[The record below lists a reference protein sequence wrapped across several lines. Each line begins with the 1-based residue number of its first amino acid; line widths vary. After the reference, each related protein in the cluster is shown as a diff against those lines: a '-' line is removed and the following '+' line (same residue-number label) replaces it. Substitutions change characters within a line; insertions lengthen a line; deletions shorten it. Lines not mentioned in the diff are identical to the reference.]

1 MTTTKISSLSLQN
14 SLRSMVLTTQADLNR
29 ARREVTTGTFDD
41 YGLSLG
47 AHMTR
52 SVDLSGELTRLDN
65 LKSTNSIVNQR
76 LQASQESLN
85 QVAKNAQTILNSL
98 VSLSGNVDKQSISTT
113 TETIR
118 SSFNAITSAANMS
131 LNGEYLFAGINTDV
145 KPLTDYSDPTSPA
158 KTAYDTALNTF
169 LAAQVPVLTGP
180 EQMSA
185 AQITDFITNTL
196 KPSFMGT
203 DWTTNWS
210 SATDQNMTTR
220 VNRNEIIETSSNTN
234 SDGMRQI
241 ALAMVISTELLS
253 KSLST
258 DARQAASTAAI
269 DAIGQGIAGIDLQ
282 RGKLGLSQARVKEAD
297 ANLDAQR
304 TIIETHLS
312 DLVSVDPYEA
322 SSRVKNLETMLEA
335 AYSLTSRL
343 HQLSLVNF
351 L

>member
-1 MTTTKISSLSLQN
+1 MTTMKISSLSLQN
-14 SLRSMVLTTQADLNR
+14 SLRYMAMQTQSDLNQ

-47 AHMTR
+47 AHITR
-52 SVDLSGELTRLDN
+52 SVDLTGELARLEN
-65 LKSTNSIVNQR
+65 LKDTNSIVTQR
-76 LQASQESLN
+76 LEASQESLN

-98 VSLSGNVDKQSISTT
+98 VSLSGNVDSQSIKTT

-118 SSFNAITSAANMS
+118 SSFSAVTSAANMS
-131 LNGEYLFAGINTDV
+131 LNGEYLFSGINSDV
-145 KPLTDYSDPTSPA
+145 KPLTDYNDPASPA
-158 KTAYDTALNTF
+158 KVAYDAAINTF
-169 LAAQVPVLTGP
+169 LAAQVPALASVD
-180 EQMSA
+180 QMSA
-185 AQITDFITNTL
+185 AQMTDFIDNTL
-196 KPSFMGT
+196 TPMFTGV

-234 SDGMRQI
+234 SSGMRQI

-253 KSLST
+253 KNL
-258 DARQAASTAAI
+258 STAARQVASKSAI
-269 DAIGQGIAGIDLQ
+269 NAIGQGIAGIDLQ
-282 RGKLGLSQARVKEAD
+282 RGQLGLSQARVKEAD
-297 ANLDAQR
+297 ANLNAQR
-304 TIIETHLS
+304 TIIETHIS

-322 SSRVKNLETMLEA
+322 STRVKNLETLLQT

>member
-1 MTTTKISSLSLQN
+1 MTTTKISSLTLQN
-14 SLRSMVLTTQADLNR
+14 SLRSMVNTTQADLNR

-52 SVDLSGELTRLDN
+52 SVDLSGELNRLDN

-76 LQASQESLN
+76 LQASQESLS

-131 LNGEYLFAGINTDV
+131 LNGEYLFAGINSDV

-158 KTAYDTALNTF
+158 KTAYTNALNTF
-169 LAAQVPVLTGP
+169 LAAQVPVLTDIT
-180 EQMSA
+180 QMSA
-185 AQITDFITNTL
+185 AQMTNFIDNTL
-196 KPSFMGT
+196 TPMFTGT

-220 VNRNEIIETSSNTN
+220 VNRNEIIETSTNTN

-241 ALAMVISTELLS
+241 ALSMVISTEILS
-253 KSLST
+253 KNLAT
-258 DARQAASTAAI
+258 DVRQVASKAAI
-269 DAIGQGIAGIDLQ
+269 NAAGQGIAGIDLQ